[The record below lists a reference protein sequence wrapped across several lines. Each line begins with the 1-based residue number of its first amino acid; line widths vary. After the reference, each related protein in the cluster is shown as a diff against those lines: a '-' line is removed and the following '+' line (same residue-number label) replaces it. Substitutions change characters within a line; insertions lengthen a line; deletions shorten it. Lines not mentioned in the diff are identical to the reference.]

1 MHNKFAGHSY
11 GLNIVSPSLRGSH
24 IMAEFISTND
34 SQLLDAYSS
43 TVTGVIKR
51 TSQAVVHIRA
61 TRMTNEQAG
70 EHKAD

>member
-1 MHNKFAGHSY
+1 
-11 GLNIVSPSLRGSH
+11 
-24 IMAEFISTND
+24 MAEFISTND
-34 SQLLDAYSS
+34 SQLLDTYSS

-61 TRMTNEQAG
+61 TRMTNEQVG